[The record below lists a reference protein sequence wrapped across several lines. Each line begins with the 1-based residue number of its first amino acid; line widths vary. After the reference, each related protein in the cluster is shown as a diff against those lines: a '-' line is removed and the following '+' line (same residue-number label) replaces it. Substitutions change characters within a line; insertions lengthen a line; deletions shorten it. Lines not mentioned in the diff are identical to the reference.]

1 LARSESFAIA
11 IDFAN
16 RNNTEFATNH
26 PFDIIVEE
34 VAFTRRFL
42 RETTESGGAWWP
54 FVNVNKN
61 PRADAPDLEWT
72 IGNISALRARFAPGT
87 SGAATWSFKMVA
99 MAASFEDSGVGEDYV
114 PSALDVT
121 AVTLAKPNIVEMK
134 VETATTETGS
144 EGSSLASSSNV
155 VSVRSTL
162 FLVDDESNE
171 AGQSGQITSVVV
183 IVATATA
190 LSLII

>member
-1 LARSESFAIA
+1 
-11 IDFAN
+11 
-16 RNNTEFATNH
+16 
-26 PFDIIVEE
+26 
-34 VAFTRRFL
+34 
-42 RETTESGGAWWP
+42 
-54 FVNVNKN
+54 
-61 PRADAPDLEWT
+61 
-72 IGNISALRARFAPGT
+72 
-87 SGAATWSFKMVA
+87 
-99 MAASFEDSGVGEDYV
+99 
-114 PSALDVT
+114 
-121 AVTLAKPNIVEMK
+121 MK